1 MVRSFFERILTHAF
15 QHKTEQPRTL

>member
-1 MVRSFFERILTHAF
+1 MVRSFFETILTHAF